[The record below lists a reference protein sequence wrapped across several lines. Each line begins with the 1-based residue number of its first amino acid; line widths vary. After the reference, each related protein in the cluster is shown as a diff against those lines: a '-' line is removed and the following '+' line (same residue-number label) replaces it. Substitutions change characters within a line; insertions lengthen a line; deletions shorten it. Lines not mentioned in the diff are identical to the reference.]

1 MKLRIVFEQF
11 KVGYVNNN
19 LSGGVS
25 MSLEIALSH
34 TNRGSPPMEK
44 EAICLS

>member
-1 MKLRIVFEQF
+1 MKFSIVFELF

-19 LSGGVS
+19 LSGGVP

-34 TNRGSPPMEK
+34 INRGAPPMEK
-44 EAICLS
+44 DAICW